1 MKLAVQPF
9 KQEGTQMYSGVMRI
23 KELLERAEV
32 DVYRQEDGD
41 EQGYQR
47 APETARTGKVARYLQ
62 SDSKPLM
69 PTSIVLSYRGVLGNP
84 TADDFSMDINLP
96 DGDRLWIVDGQHRV
110 YGFRRAINELGLER
124 LNDYQLP
131 VVIVENPSIEDEANQ
146 FRVINEN
153 MKKVR
158 TDLARRILAMRI
170 AGLGRVGRQEIRQA
184 GRLWEATAVDV
195 LSSLNKDEESPWF
208 GRIQA
213 PNVRKQPQHAIR
225 ELSFSTSLKP
235 VLNERPYRTWSS
247 ERISRA
253 LRAYWQ
259 AWETLVPGAFTS
271 PNDYVLLKSPGVFSL
286 HQLAFHVLE
295 VLRAR
300 DISDPSEPD
309 FRNILSDLGD
319 YASESF
325 WAADN
330 SEGAALAGSM
340 KGFGILT
347 DAMEEELIGAGH
359 TTE

>member
-1 MKLAVQPF
+1 MQPF
-9 KQEGTQMYSGVMRI
+9 KQEGTQMYSGVMRVKDLI
-23 KELLERAEV
+23 ERAEV
-32 DVYRQEDGD
+32 DVYRQDDGR
-41 EQGYQR
+41 EEGYQR

-69 PTSIVLSYRGVLGNP
+69 PTSILLSFRGVLGNP
-84 TADDFSMDINLP
+84 AADDVSIEIDLA
-96 DGDRLWIVDGQHRV
+96 DEDRLWIVDGQHRL
-110 YGFRRAINELGLER
+110 YGFKKAVADLGLER

-170 AGLGRVGRQEIRQA
+170 AGLGRSVRQEIRQS
-184 GRLWEATAVDV
+184 GRLWEATAVDI
-195 LSSLNKDEESPWF
+195 LNSLNKDEDSPWLD
-208 GRIQA
+208 RIQA
-213 PNVRKQPQHAIR
+213 PNIRKQPQHAIR

-247 ERISRA
+247 DRISRA
-253 LRAYWQ
+253 LKGYWQ
-259 AWETLVPGAFTS
+259 AWEALVPEAFAN

-295 VLRAR
+295 VLRSR
-300 DISDPSEPD
+300 DVSDPNEPD
-309 FRNILSDLGD
+309 FQNILSDLGD
-319 YASESF
+319 YATEIF

-340 KGFGILT
+340 KGFGILA
-347 DAMEEELIGAGH
+347 DVMEEELVSAGH